1 MSLLSRFIT
10 EFPSD
15 ILKGYQ
21 ILEKLA
27 TGGYSEIFSAESIES
42 NSSFVI
48 KSPLLTRNSGSK
60 LRKEANL
67 MLELKDL
74 QGVPQLFDTLIDE
87 KQEILILQKLG
98 KSMDNLLKEHLNF
111 SLKTVIMIGIQM
123 LSILKGIHDKG
134 IIHRDI
140 KPSNILI
147 SNSNSSQIY
156 LIDYGL
162 SKRFTS
168 KKGGHKLFNVKKNSF
183 KGTLMFASKN
193 SHLGYSNSRR
203 DDLESLAYTLVFLY
217 KGYLPWSHSKMNLDV
232 RTIGKIKSQNFA
244 QGLFSDLPE
253 EFKNFFENIGNLK
266 YEETPDYSFL
276 THILLNM
283 AKRYGFDM
291 SANQWEW
298 SDYSNESFTNSESS
312 KIKEDDN
319 DIEIYEEQEIE
330 ETSDSLKD
338 IQKNML
344 TFNLKHLNMG
354 KIRMGNNK
362 TREMNNFKNSFK
374 NVLQQ
379 N

>member
-10 EFPSD
+10 EFPSNF
-15 ILKGYQ
+15 LKDYQ
-21 ILEKLA
+21 IIDKLA
-27 TGGYSEIFSAESIES
+27 TGGYSEIFSAESIHS
-42 NSSFVI
+42 NSSVVM
-48 KSPLLTRNSGSK
+48 KSPLLTINSGSK

-74 QGVPQLFDTLIDE
+74 QGVPQLLDTLIDE

-98 KSMDNLLKEHLNF
+98 KSMDDLIKEHLNF
-111 SLKTVIMIGIQM
+111 SLKTVIMVGMQM
-123 LSILKGIHDKG
+123 LSILKGIHEKG

-147 SNSNSSQIY
+147 NNPNSNQIF

-168 KKGGHKLFNVKKNSF
+168 KKGVHKLFNVKKNSF

-203 DDLESLAYTLVFLY
+203 DDLESLGYTLVFLY
-217 KGYLPWSHSKMNLDV
+217 KGYLPWSHSKINLDV
-232 RTIGKIKSQNFA
+232 RTIGKIKSQYFS

-253 EFKNFFENIGNLK
+253 EFKSFFECIGDLK
-266 YEETPDYSFL
+266 YEDTPDYSFL
-276 THILLNM
+276 SNILLNM

-291 SANQWEW
+291 NANQWEW
-298 SDYSNESFTNSESS
+298 SDYSDESFPKSAS
-312 KIKEDDN
+312 KINEDDI
-319 DIEIYEEQEIE
+319 DTEDYEDQQIE
-330 ETSDSLKD
+330 ENSDSFKELK
-338 IQKNML
+338 KNL
-344 TFNLKHLNMG
+344 LAFNMNPLNMG

-362 TREMNNFKNSFK
+362 TREMNDFKNSFK
-374 NVLQQ
+374 NVLLQ